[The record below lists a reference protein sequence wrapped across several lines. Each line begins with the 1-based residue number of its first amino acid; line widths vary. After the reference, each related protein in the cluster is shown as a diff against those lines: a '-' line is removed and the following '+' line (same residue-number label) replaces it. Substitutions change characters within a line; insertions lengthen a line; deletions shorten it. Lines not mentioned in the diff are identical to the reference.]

1 MTVNFAITNWSA
13 FFRLIMFSNRTK
25 ALNTTGWLLHL
36 AGAAVIAVFLTASYF
51 GLTTSFARK
60 MSGQTERIAE
70 LEKYLNRAPSIRSK
84 HATLQQALARIKQ
97 RVQEIDQRIPD
108 DAREAEFLGQMSE
121 TARQTGLAIRDY
133 RRGRNTKTT
142 SHFQLEV
149 RILGEGSYSSICR
162 FLERI
167 HELPRAVAI
176 HKMRI
181 STEKENN
188 VYPVDMTFLLHYH
201 VGEKKAAE
209 KETIHG

>member
-25 ALNTTGWLLHL
+25 ALSTTGWLLHL
-36 AGAAVIAVFLTASYF
+36 AGAVVIAVFLTASYF
-51 GLTTSFARK
+51 GLSTSFAWK

-121 TARQTGLAIRDY
+121 AARQTGLAIRDY
-133 RRGRNTKTT
+133 RRGRNTETT

-176 HKMRI
+176 DKMRI

-201 VGEKKAAE
+201 VGEQKAAE
-209 KETIHG
+209 KETING